1 MIEEVKKTCDILRKG
16 GIILYPTDTIWG
28 IGCDATNIEAVKRI
42 YSIKQRED
50 SKSMLVLIDSVELLD
65 YYVDEVPE
73 IAQSLIELSEK
84 PVTIIYSQAKNV
96 APNLIA
102 SDGSLGIR
110 VTGEEFS
117 NSLCRLLK
125 RPIVSTSANISGQ
138 PAPAF
143 FDEISQE
150 IIDAVDYVVEYR
162 RNDKTKKQAS
172 SIIKLDKGGLIKVI
186 RE

>member
-1 MIEEVKKTCDILRKG
+1 MIEELKKTCDILRKG

-28 IGCDATNIEAVKRI
+28 IGCDATNVEAVKRI

-50 SKSMLVLIDSVELLD
+50 SKSMLVLIDSAELLD
-65 YYVDEVPE
+65 YYVEDVPE